1 MAISLFLYAYS
12 YFDTWLESKKN
23 AINNTTNKFASQ
35 VEDYRYHANQLFQL
49 SNKKINDPTLSF
61 LPLKINPVK
70 LRSDVYWLE
79 GRDQTVDA
87 IVLVNR
93 MNKTFQLAG
102 YFANALEIIWG
113 YVITIALSIILM
125 VKAMI
130 LSLLLPTQY

>member
-1 MAISLFLYAYS
+1 MRTLTQLKPNTLTRLYALFLLFMAISLFLYAYS

-49 SNKKINDPTLSF
+49 SNKINDPTLF

-93 MNKTFQLAG
+93 MNKPF
-102 YFANALEIIWG
+102 
-113 YVITIALSIILM
+113 S
-125 VKAMI
+125 
-130 LSLLLPTQY
+130 

>member
-49 SNKKINDPTLSF
+49 SNKKLMIQPLF

-79 GRDQTVDA
+79 GRDRD
-87 IVLVNR
+87 R
-93 MNKTFQLAG
+93 
-102 YFANALEIIWG
+102 
-113 YVITIALSIILM
+113 
-125 VKAMI
+125 
-130 LSLLLPTQY
+130 